1 MLHSEVGTKR
11 QLYSQELLALNG
23 IKACR
28 RTAMLANEYH
38 TEDNDRSCR
47 RSGENG
53 TTVGTVLKRPE
64 RIGTSVT
71 FLAVVVRAPP
81 VSWGS
86 QSEGPVHRGRAGTA
100 E

>member
-1 MLHSEVGTKR
+1 
-11 QLYSQELLALNG
+11 
-23 IKACR
+23 
-28 RTAMLANEYH
+28 MLANVYH
-38 TEDNDRSCR
+38 IEDNDRSCR

-53 TTVGTVLKRPE
+53 TTVGTVLKRAE

-100 E
+100 ERAQGSWSHCLCGQEAENSES

>member
-1 MLHSEVGTKR
+1 
-11 QLYSQELLALNG
+11 
-23 IKACR
+23 
-28 RTAMLANEYH
+28 MLANVYH

-53 TTVGTVLKRPE
+53 TTVGTVLKRTE

-86 QSEGPVHRGRAGTA
+86 QSEGPVHRGRAGQAWQNEPQAVGHTA
-100 E
+100 SVVRKQRTVKADVLLPSS